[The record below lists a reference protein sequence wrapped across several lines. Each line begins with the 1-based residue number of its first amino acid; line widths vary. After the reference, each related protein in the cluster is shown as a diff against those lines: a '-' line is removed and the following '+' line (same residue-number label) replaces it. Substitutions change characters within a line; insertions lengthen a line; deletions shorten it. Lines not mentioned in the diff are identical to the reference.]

1 MKGTILVADDESYL
15 SELIRMY
22 LEKEQLQVLTADNG
36 LMAIDKA
43 RRHNPDLIILDVMMP
58 RMSGIETCRELR
70 RFTDVP
76 ILFLSC
82 RGENIDKVIGLEV
95 GADDYITKPF
105 DPGELVARVKANL
118 RRSRMGS
125 NKLDYHHD
133 QILHYGNLE
142 INLTGHEVRR
152 DGITVDLTPKEFQLL
167 AVLAESPN
175 HIFSFEQLFTKIW
188 NYEVTDDYRTV
199 MVHIRR
205 LRTKIEPNPS
215 EPVYIVTVRG
225 AGYKFSAAAK

>member
-125 NKLDYHHD
+125 NKLDYHDD

-188 NYEVTDDYRTV
+188 NYEVADDYRTV

-225 AGYKFSAAAK
+225 AGYKFSATAK

>member
-22 LEKEQLQVLTADNG
+22 LEKEQFQVLTADNG

-43 RRHNPDLIILDVMMP
+43 RQHNPDLIILDVMMP

-125 NKLDYHHD
+125 KTLDYHDD

-152 DGITVDLTPKEFQLL
+152 DGVTVDLTPKEFQLL

-175 HIFSFEQLFTKIW
+175 HVFSFEQLFTKIW
-188 NYEVTDDYRTV
+188 NYEAADDYRTV

-225 AGYKFSAAAK
+225 AGYKFSGTAK